1 MNNWILLTL
10 LYGIFKGFFECSK
23 KKSTEKSSIFEVLG
37 FFSLYS
43 FLLAACINK
52 NVFDISLI
60 PLLIILLKST
70 VCIIAWIIS
79 LNILKKIEVSLY
91 GVVNVSRVIFSILLG
106 IVFLGEKITL
116 LTSIGILIVIVGL
129 VLMNITSKKGTK
141 NKNSL
146 KYILLLLIS
155 CFLNSIASIIDK
167 GIMSYVNPDQL
178 QFWFL
183 FFSAVIYWI
192 IILIRKEKMNF
203 KNIKKNYWIF
213 LTAVFLVVG
222 DKFLFIANQVP
233 ESKVTIMTVLKQIS
247 TIEIIL
253 LGKLFFKEKNIIK
266 KILCSLIVILGIILT
281 IL

>member
-1 MNNWILLTL
+1 MKTWILLTL
-10 LYGIFKGFFECSK
+10 LYGVFKGFFECSK
-23 KKSTEKSSIFEVLG
+23 KKSAEKSSIFEVLG

-141 NKNSL
+141 KENSL

-167 GIMSYVNPDQL
+167 GIMNYVNPDQL

-192 IILIRKEKMNF
+192 IILIRKEKINF

-253 LGKLFFKEKNIIK
+253 LGKLFFKEKNIFK
-266 KILCSLIVILGIILT
+266 KILCSLIVIIGIILT